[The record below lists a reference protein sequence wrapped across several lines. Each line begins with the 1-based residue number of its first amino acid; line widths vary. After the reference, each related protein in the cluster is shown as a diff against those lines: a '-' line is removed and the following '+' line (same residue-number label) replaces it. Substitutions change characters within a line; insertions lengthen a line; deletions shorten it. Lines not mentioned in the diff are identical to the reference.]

1 MLQSLASGVAVVAS
15 CEYQSRQ
22 FARECC
28 KIDGYEKHGAS
39 VSYLIMVADD
49 SAASSSNKIKSVVTT
64 IFARL
69 RVMRASE

>member
-1 MLQSLASGVAVVAS
+1 MLQSLASVVVVAT
-15 CEYQSRQ
+15 CEYQLRQ
-22 FARECC
+22 AAREYC

-49 SAASSSNKIKSVVTT
+49 SAASRSNKIKSVVTT

-69 RVMRASE
+69 RGMRASE

>member
-1 MLQSLASGVAVVAS
+1 MLQSLASAVEVVAS

-22 FARECC
+22 FARECY

-49 SAASSSNKIKSVVTT
+49 SASSSNKIKSVVTT
-64 IFARL
+64 IFA
-69 RVMRASE
+69 VCE